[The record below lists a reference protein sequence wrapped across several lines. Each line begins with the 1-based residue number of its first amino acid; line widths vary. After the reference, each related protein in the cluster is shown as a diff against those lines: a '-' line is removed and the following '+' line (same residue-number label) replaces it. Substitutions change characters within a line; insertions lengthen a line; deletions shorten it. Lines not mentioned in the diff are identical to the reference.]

1 MTAPDTASLKAD
13 IADIG
18 ALVADVAAEAARV
31 AAVIEAFGVHADVV
45 DLVVNTRRLSLRQ
58 GYEEGRAE
66 RDPLA
71 AEARA
76 RQARAQFKVLP
87 GGKAP
92 KARTRAVKAAARKA
106 PGGAA

>member
-13 IADIG
+13 VADLG
-18 ALVADVAAEAARV
+18 ALVADIAAEAARIAV
-31 AAVIEAFGVHADVV
+31 VIEAFGVHADVV
-45 DLVVNTRRLSLRQ
+45 DLVVNTRRLSLRE

-76 RQARAQFKVLP
+76 RQRRAQFRLIT
-87 GGKAP
+87 GDGAP
-92 KARTRAVKAAARKA
+92 KGRQRSAKAAPRKQS
-106 PGGAA
+106 GGAA